1 MSIYERIMTRV
12 VTLVAHPRR
21 GRIVP
26 ELKDF
31 GVMEYRE
38 LIASPYRIFYRIAGQ
53 VVSLLGVL
61 DGRRELEEM
70 LVNRALETD
79 ALEKKD

>member
-1 MSIYERIMTRV
+1 
-12 VTLVAHPRR
+12 
-21 GRIVP
+21 
-26 ELKDF
+26 
-31 GVMEYRE
+31 MEYRE
-38 LIASPYRIFYRIAGQ
+38 LIAAPYRIFYRITGK

-79 ALEKKD
+79 ALE